1 MAKSDAKRIDSK
13 VLKNDEAAL
22 DALKAIPTYTPMKPE
37 LSTAT
42 VGTLA
47 ETLQTLHT
55 AETQAEAAFNA
66 ARDNA
71 VAAEWAFHEAILG
84 VKDQVASQ
92 FGRNSNEYQAL
103 GLKKKMERKP
113 PVRKPKTA

>member
-13 VLKNDEAAL
+13 VLQNDETAL
-22 DALKAIPTYTPMKPE
+22 DALKAIPTYAPMKPD
-37 LSTAT
+37 LSTAA

-47 ETLQTLHT
+47 KTLHDLKM

-71 VAAEWAFHEAILG
+71 VAAEWAFHEAMLG
-84 VKDQVASQ
+84 VKDQVRAQ
-92 FGRNSNEYQAL
+92 FGANSNEYQAL
-103 GLKKKMERKP
+103 GLKKKTERKP
-113 PVRKPKTA
+113 PVRKPKAA